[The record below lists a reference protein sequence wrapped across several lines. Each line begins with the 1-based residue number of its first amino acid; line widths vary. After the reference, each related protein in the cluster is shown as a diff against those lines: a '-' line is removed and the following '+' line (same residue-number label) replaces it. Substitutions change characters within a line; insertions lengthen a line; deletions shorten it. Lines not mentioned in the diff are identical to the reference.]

1 MDNRKKGIIIL
12 IIVAILIVVVFALGF
27 LFIQNILSK
36 FSEFPSIMGTKS
48 IETGIEAPNFTLKN
62 LNGEDVELSQIKGNI
77 VLIDFWAV
85 WCKPCVGKLPYIQ
98 SIHEKYG
105 EESLVVLAINVS
117 EKEEKIKSFIE
128 ENNYTFP
135 VLIGNKTVS
144 NDYGAHAIPFVVLI
158 DKEGTIRYTEL
169 GYRQGSEQKLI
180 NEIEKLL
187 EETSK

>member
-12 IIVAILIVVVFALGF
+12 LVITVIMSIVFLLGY
-27 LFIQNILSK
+27 LLMLNIQK
-36 FSEFPSIMGTKS
+36 PFMMKS
-48 IETGIEAPNFTLKN
+48 SLKTGIEAPNFTLKN

-85 WCKPCVGKLPYIQ
+85 WCKPCVRKLPSVQ

-128 ENNYTFP
+128 ENNYTLP

-187 EETSK
+187 EEISK